1 MHLRWVITIKSY
13 IFLSTKTKSILK
25 VRKNGQQKTYNLF
38 CNIAANELNI
48 DVARYKTCHAT
59 NHVVY
64 RFERGW

>member
-25 VRKNGQQKTYNLF
+25 VWKNGQQKTYNLF
-38 CNIAANELNI
+38 CNIAANELNS

-59 NHVVY
+59 NQVAY
-64 RFERGW
+64 RFEHGW